1 MNRLLI
7 KSLAPAMLS
16 IFCLLIAPRASAATF
31 NMRAA
36 SYTKT
41 VNGRQVLMWGFA
53 IGNGAPTSPGPAL
66 TVSVADTQLI
76 INLKN
81 ELNVPVSLVIP
92 GQNGFVRDASHT
104 TFEDAFGR
112 TRARSFVKET
122 QPGQTV
128 QYVWKN
134 VSAGT
139 YLYHSGSHPALQVQ
153 MGLYGLLRKNFTNTR
168 PLSQAYEGVPYFFT
182 REKVWVFG
190 EIDFDVHDAVRDGTY
205 GTTVKSM
212 IHSTPDVYLLN
223 GEPFITTSVSGG
235 PQGATLI
242 RMLNACYDERIPV
255 VNGTH
260 LKIVAEDGRKYSYP
274 KLENAVNLPALK
286 TRDALL
292 ETASSSPL
300 TVYDRRSLSRQ

>member
-1 MNRLLI
+1 MNRSLI

-16 IFCLLIAPRASAATF
+16 VFCLLIAPRAWTVTF
-31 NMRAA
+31 NLRAA

-53 IGNGAPTSPGPAL
+53 NGSSAPTSPGPAL
-66 TVSVADTQLI
+66 TVPVGDTTLI

-81 ELNVPVSLVIP
+81 ELSVPISLVIP
-92 GQNGFVRDASHT
+92 GQNGFVRDASHA
-104 TFEDAFGR
+104 TFADSAGR
-112 TRARSFVKET
+112 ARARSFVKET

-128 QYVWKN
+128 QYVWNN
-134 VSAGT
+134 VTPGT

-168 PLSQAYEGVPYFFT
+168 PLSQAYNGVSYFFT
-182 REKVWVFG
+182 RETVWIFG

-223 GEPFITTSVSGG
+223 GQPLITTSVAGG
-235 PQGATLI
+235 PQGPTLI

-255 VNGTH
+255 VNGAH

-292 ETASSSPL
+292 ETASSAPL
-300 TVYDRRSLSRQ
+300 TVYDRRALSSQ

>member
-1 MNRLLI
+1 MNRSLI
-7 KSLAPAMLS
+7 KSLAPVMLS
-16 IFCLLIAPRASAATF
+16 VFCLLLAPRASTVTF
-31 NMRAA
+31 NLRAA

-53 IGNGAPTSPGPAL
+53 IGNNAPTSPGPAL
-66 TVSVADTQLI
+66 TVSVADNTLI

-81 ELNVPVSLVIP
+81 ELDVPISIVIP
-92 GQNGFVRDASHT
+92 GQNGFVRDASHA
-104 TFEDAFGR
+104 TFADTSGR
-112 TRARSFVKET
+112 SRARSFVKET

-128 QYVWKN
+128 QYVWNN
-134 VSAGT
+134 VTPGT

-153 MGLYGLLRKNFTNTR
+153 MGLYGLLRKDFTNTR
-168 PLSQAYEGVPYFFT
+168 PLSQAYNGVSYFFT
-182 REKVWVFG
+182 RQTVWIFG
-190 EIDFDVHDAVRDGTY
+190 EIDLDVHDAVRDGTY

-223 GEPFITTSVSGG
+223 GQPFVTTSVAGG

-300 TVYDRRSLSRQ
+300 TVYDRRTLSKQ

>member
-1 MNRLLI
+1 MNRSLT
-7 KSLAPAMLS
+7 KSLAAAL
-16 IFCLLIAPRASAATF
+16 IGGCCLLIASPASAASY
-31 NMRAA
+31 NLRAA
-36 SYTKT
+36 TFTKT

-53 IGNGAPTSPGPAL
+53 IGNGAPTSPGPTL
-66 TVSVADTQLI
+66 SVPARDTQLI

-81 ELNVPVSLVIP
+81 DLTVPISLVIP
-92 GQNGFVRDASHT
+92 NQSGFVRDTGHS
-104 TFEDAFGR
+104 TFTDTAGR
-112 TRARSFVKET
+112 TRARSFAKET
-122 QPGQTV
+122 QPGETL
-128 QYVWKN
+128 QYVWNN
-134 VSAGT
+134 VTPGT

-153 MGLYGLLRKNFTNTR
+153 MGLYGALTKNVADTQPLR
-168 PLSQAYEGVPYFFT
+168 QAYNGVLYFFT
-182 REKVWVFG
+182 RENLWIFG

-223 GEPFITTSVSGG
+223 GEPFATTSVAGG